1 MFVQRV
7 RGEEEVTPARA
18 QELAAE
24 LGLDAP
30 PTPRYDDVPEANTE
44 TRFSPKFHKALQLVD
59 QIETWAFER
68 FIPDSCV
75 IDPNIDARA
84 AGDPELH
91 FAVCVRTDRPPPSN
105 DLIHRS
111 TGIKPDDMS
120 KGNFYQ
126 WLAVEVAR
134 MFTETGAVA
143 MGVPLIFRTKGKRDI
158 VPFVGAICK
167 FDRTPPDGQK
177 MHDQMANVGVL
188 IPAGTRAKNRV
199 IAKLETE

>member
-1 MFVQRV
+1 M
-7 RGEEEVTPARA
+7 TPARA
-18 QELAAE
+18 QELAEE

-30 PTPRYDDVPEANTE
+30 PPLRYDDVPEANQE
-44 TRFSPKFHKALQLVD
+44 TRFSPSFHKALQLVD

-68 FIPDSCV
+68 FIPDACV
-75 IDPNIDARA
+75 IDPNIDARM

-105 DLIHRS
+105 PLIFRS
-111 TGIKPDDMS
+111 TGIKPDSMD
-120 KGNFYQ
+120 KGNFYR

-134 MFTETGAVA
+134 MFTETGAKA
-143 MGVPLIFRTKGKRDI
+143 MGVPLIFRTKGKRDV

-177 MHDQMANVGVL
+177 MQDQMANVGLLV
-188 IPAGTRAKNRV
+188 PQGTKFKKSKRV
-199 IAKLETE
+199 IAKVETT